1 MALEPVP
8 AAERGATRIAD
19 KVIAKIAVQAAHEA
33 LRGPD
38 DAAGAGRPAPAA
50 PESGAS
56 EAHVPPGGPAAAP
69 PGRPAEVPAP
79 GSRAR
84 DASVSSRSR
93 SRRAGEPD
101 TARLRV
107 SVELGYPSDIGA
119 QCRAVRSR
127 VVARVRELAGFA
139 VREVAVDVERLNAP
153 HLGGDRAGR
162 VQ

>member
-38 DAAGAGRPAPAA
+38 DTAGTGRPVPAA
-50 PESGAS
+50 PDGGAP

-69 PGRPAEVPAP
+69 AELPAP

-119 QCRAVRSR
+119 QCRAVRRR
-127 VVARVRELAGFA
+127 VVVRVRELAGFA
-139 VREVAVDVERLNAP
+139 VREVAVDVERLNTP